1 MLPFDNKSEFQVV
14 LDMPENATL
23 EDTTRVAMEMAD
35 YLKTVPEVV
44 DYEIYSGIAAPFNF
58 NGMVRHYYLRRGA
71 NVADIQVNLVN
82 KHKRDAQSHDIAKR
96 VRPHLK
102 EIADKY
108 GARVKVVE
116 VPPGP
121 PVLSTLVAEIYGPD
135 YKTQV
140 QIAKKKSGT
149 YLTTPK
155 GLLMLTGMWKKKKS

>member
-1 MLPFDNKSEFQVV
+1 MGITTAFKKKIEPLVIKKEDITIRIYRKVMGELIHKKVYTWSFLTSIVILLILSCSLIYFGWVKVKMLPFDNKSEFQVV

-82 KHKRDAQSHDIAKR
+82 KHKRDAR
-96 VRPHLK
+96 VMIL
-102 EIADKY
+102 
-108 GARVKVVE
+108 
-116 VPPGP
+116 
-121 PVLSTLVAEIYGPD
+121 
-135 YKTQV
+135 
-140 QIAKKKSGT
+140 
-149 YLTTPK
+149 PK
-155 GLLMLTGMWKKKKS
+155 G